1 MLGVRL
7 DGSTGSLKAQMESF
21 LSIRRLP
28 GRHLGVGVEGRWL
41 TSLSR
46 CMFGEEAPVR
56 YLRQMLNGYRKGEGS
71 LSPRVFIWL
80 REALDQ
86 SRPSCFSSWGLECG
100 VKGTE
105 ENQQLF

>member
-71 LSPRVFIWL
+71 LSPSHQALSIYCGPVFLLVRVGGKL
-80 REALDQ
+80 SL
-86 SRPSCFSSWGLECG
+86 LG
-100 VKGTE
+100 VP
-105 ENQQLF
+105 